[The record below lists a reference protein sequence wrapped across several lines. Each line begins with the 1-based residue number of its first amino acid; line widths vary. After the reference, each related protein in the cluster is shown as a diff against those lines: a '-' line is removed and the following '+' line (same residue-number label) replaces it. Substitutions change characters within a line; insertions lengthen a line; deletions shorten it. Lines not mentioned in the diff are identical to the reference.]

1 MGIIPWLH
9 HSLHLAPVNSVSPS
23 ATGKNGRI
31 WAEDFPISFGGFPQG
46 EKKRRIIT
54 NLENDLMG
62 NKSSDGETYHNNL
75 SGDNPRK
82 KSELVGFNEQS

>member
-1 MGIIPWLH
+1 MASSFPTFSTSKFGR
-9 HSLHLAPVNSVSPS
+9 SS
-23 ATGKNGRI
+23 ATGDRRI
-31 WAEDFPISFGGFPQG
+31 WVEDFPIVLGVSPKG
-46 EKKRRIIT
+46 KKRRIIT

-62 NKSSDGETYHNNL
+62 NKSSELETYHNDL